1 MLGFGIAIAIAV
13 AAVVFFLLLV
23 SVVRKRYYAVKQEV
37 KKDTTNGGSGMKDN
51 VGMRGHISLVK
62 RSPEGK
68 ILERREI
75 DNIVVEGGKAEVA
88 ALIIGTGTAY
98 TALALGLGSAAAT
111 TADTALGSE
120 LSADDLERAEATVS
134 RYTSDSPDDTA
145 QLVHEWTSGSNG
157 TVAVTECGA
166 FNLVATAA
174 AIMLGRQV
182 FAAVSLASADKLE
195 VTYRFDID

>member
-1 MLGFGIAIAIAV
+1 MFRLF
-13 AAVVFFLLLV
+13 
-23 SVVRKRYYAVKQEV
+23 RKKV
-37 KKDTTNGGSGMKDN
+37 KKDTTNGGSGMNDEL
-51 VGMRGHISLVK
+51 GMKGHISLVK
-62 RSPEGK
+62 RSPDGK
-68 ILERREI
+68 VLDRREI
-75 DNIVVEGGKAEVA
+75 DNVVVEEGKAEVA

-98 TALALGLGSAAAT
+98 TALAIGLGSAAAT

-120 LSADDLERAEATVS
+120 LAADDLERAEATVT
-134 RYTSDSPDDTA
+134 RYTSDSDNDTA

-182 FAAVSLASADKLE
+182 FAAVNLASADKLE